1 MNMEVEGLKDS
12 FGNDKI
18 IANYVVKEIASIARK
33 KNIKLIFAMNGDTQA
48 IYAKKQGSDVAM
60 KLNAM
65 MKEIVTEQGA
75 KFIDLHKAFENDF
88 KVHQKKFEFKTDGHW
103 SPYGQ
108 KVATRPIYESVKTIL
123 KDVIH

>member
-1 MNMEVEGLKDS
+1 
-12 FGNDKI
+12 
-18 IANYVVKEIASIARK
+18 
-33 KNIKLIFAMNGDTQA
+33 MNGDTQA
-48 IYAKKQGSDVAM
+48 IYEKKQGSDVAM
-60 KLNAM
+60 KLNTM

-123 KDVIH
+123 KDVISAKSKQRLVLYFPSVTYCRCQIRHDSHP